1 MCWWTTANSDIIPS
15 PVESSSQV
23 FFIHASWLKLI
34 EMSRTPSR
42 VKTWRKGM
50 DPLGNPCFRELFS
63 EELLPGDVIEITE
76 GMVVWDGNGLAYPHR
91 AGFRPVSDQCQTS
104 PSSPPYTVHVTV
116 PLLPHAQSMS
126 PCRMSDLRSDVGCT
140 EVSHVGFAECHF
152 TDAHSLDRIIHE
164 N

>member
-104 PSSPPYTVHVTV
+104 PLPDCHSPCHSPSSPPYTVQMSSCPVRCTV
-116 PLLPHAQSMS
+116 
-126 PCRMSDLRSDVGCT
+126 MSDAQKSPVGLPQCPFRTCT
-140 EVSHVGFAECHF
+140 
-152 TDAHSLDRIIHE
+152 SLDRIIQE
-164 N
+164 NST